1 MRPFLQ
7 NPKNSRHLRQLKR
20 RGGWN
25 VKIWAQCKHGA
36 NSRNITTNIWQKIMP
51 WHICKLDS
59 GSTLFLFV
67 NRHISSHS
75 VTSRTDTLKR
85 KAKMLSRG
93 AWGLQDLARWRK
105 CKRGACPA
113 LGYFGS
119 LTNSNEHK
127 FAFILKVYCKNKL
140 KWVFIALKKIRSAIT
155 VYCILF
161 QFQASQISIGH
172 DLLLQVVCKDSNVWW
187 GEIVYY

>member
-1 MRPFLQ
+1 MLKYFLQ
-7 NPKNSRHLRQLKR
+7 TTKIEKNSFLFIESMQQIFNKKPFPRLTIEHFVTLLNDKTVIFKAGHFCAPFYRTQKNSRHLRQLKR

-93 AWGLQDLARWRK
+93 A
-105 CKRGACPA
+105 
-113 LGYFGS
+113 
-119 LTNSNEHK
+119 
-127 FAFILKVYCKNKL
+127 
-140 KWVFIALKKIRSAIT
+140 
-155 VYCILF
+155 
-161 QFQASQISIGH
+161 
-172 DLLLQVVCKDSNVWW
+172 
-187 GEIVYY
+187 